1 MKVSLSDLCN
11 LFQPQLGQIWGSS
24 MNLRAVVGRENAE
37 SWVWVK
43 KTHLWAETPRLT
55 RPLMTAMLNNECGE
69 NSLIRDLRRLFFLG
83 GKEQEAPPPPF
94 DSLWWWTPLRWAWT
108 HYDSRVVAAD
118 SDVLRPGGGCQAKN
132 QDEHRHHEQQR
143 RDHDGFP
150 LPPFKGA
157 CGATNEGV
165 RYHQRATCCVTDVY
179 RWTTK

>member
-1 MKVSLSDLCN
+1 
-11 LFQPQLGQIWGSS
+11 
-24 MNLRAVVGRENAE
+24 MNLRAVVGSENTE

-43 KTHLWAETPRLT
+43 KTHLWVETPRLT
-55 RPLMTAMLNNECGE
+55 WPLMTAMLNNECGE

-83 GKEQEAPPPPF
+83 GKEQEAHQRPSEVKGGPF
-94 DSLWWWTPLRWAWT
+94 TSDGLWWWTPLRWACT
-108 HYDSRVVAAD
+108 HYDSWVVAAD

-150 LPPFKGA
+150 LPPLKGA

-165 RYHQRATCCVTDVY
+165 RHHQRAMCCITDVY
-179 RWTTK
+179 RRTTK

>member
-1 MKVSLSDLCN
+1 
-11 LFQPQLGQIWGSS
+11 
-24 MNLRAVVGRENAE
+24 MNPRAVVGSENAE

-43 KTHLWAETPRLT
+43 KTHLWVETPRLT

-83 GKEQEAPPPPF
+83 SKEQEAPPITS
-94 DSLWWWTPLRWAWT
+94 DSLWRWTPLRWACT
-108 HYDSRVVAAD
+108 HYDSWVVAAD
-118 SDVLRPGGGCQAKN
+118 GDVLRPGGGCQAKN

-165 RYHQRATCCVTDVY
+165 RYYQRATCCVTDVY